1 MSKNQKRVDS
11 DYSDKIRSNA
21 EVCTSLR
28 EFISSRAIIDPF
40 VVSKMRPEPKGHE
53 KEQLVRRLQESFK
66 NMENRCH
73 PWMSEELKSQ
83 VKEHQSN
90 STAADS

>member
-40 VVSKMRPEPKGHE
+40 VVTKMRPEPKGHE
-53 KEQLVRRLQESFK
+53 KE
-66 NMENRCH
+66 
-73 PWMSEELKSQ
+73 
-83 VKEHQSN
+83 
-90 STAADS
+90 